1 MAQSKSD
8 LLKEIKKLQ
17 QEILDLEKRGV
28 SLTEDEIK
36 AQERLKNTIVRKAR
50 EVKRIN
56 QEQQKA
62 QKDLISAVGEQESGL
77 KSLTGIYAPI
87 KEIEKQRVKA
97 LGESNIRSQHNVDV
111 LGRAQTINE
120 KIANLT
126 SDDIVQRQALN
137 MELEQELGS
146 LRGRG
151 AALDYQKSLLIESN
165 ALANQYAGLTEKQK
179 AFLEKQLS
187 VYEGIKDTIGGI
199 LETGRLLTS
208 TVGGVLGGALIGA
221 GYAGKQLLSTMKELG
236 GSIGTTNTIA
246 TTVFSKVFPNAVG
259 TVKAL
264 SSEFGGLA
272 DVSLKTQFRTNVL
285 AKNLGISAGE
295 AASLTGSFARLND
308 GSAETA
314 QNLIES
320 TKNLAQQ
327 NGLVPSDVMADVAN
341 SAEEFALFGRDG
353 GKNIAEAA
361 IAAGKLGVSMSK
373 ISGVADNLLDFES
386 SINAELEL
394 GAMLGKNINLDRAR
408 ALAYE
413 GDIGGSVRETLSAL
427 GGIEEFNRMD
437 YFQKKQT
444 AALLGVS
451 VAEFQKMAENA
462 DKLDKNG
469 QITLSTYDN
478 LKNTA
483 KAFGS
488 QILSGVQGLGSMAVA
503 AGQMGFNLKD
513 GLKSMKGMGGLTEK
527 LKGLFGRDALSK
539 ARKGGLSDKQIG
551 AGFGG
556 KKAKDMLAGKTPKV
570 PETSVSD
577 NLNKTAGSKG
587 PKASNLLKGAAAILI
602 LSAALFVAAKA
613 FQEFGDVTWPA
624 VGMGLAGL
632 AGLAGI
638 AFILGKAQGE
648 MIKGALAVAI
658 LGAAL
663 IPFAYSMSLIAGLDI
678 GSVMAAAAG
687 LVVFSAAVFGLGAL
701 MMTGVGAFIFGA
713 GLAALAGLGASMM
726 ILGAGLLVAAVGFQA
741 IGGSMG
747 SVVSLISQVKDVL
760 GGMFQYI
767 APIAALSLALVGLAG
782 ALTLVGVA
790 GIAALPGLMA
800 VAAVGTIAMG
810 VGSLLGIGGDEG
822 GAGGDSDL
830 ITEIRGLREDLNTGK
845 VAVYLDGQ
853 KVTAGVSKVVSKVG
867 SNSYAT

>member
-1 MAQSKSD
+1 MADDRGRLEVLKDIEAAQKRLERIEASQNMLVEERIKSSVRE
-8 LLKEIKKLQ
+8 KQEIKKLANELKQVNLERIKGFAAEESSLKSMGSIYDNLVKKDRERILAQVQAEGLTAEQEASISRAAEINRELAQLGREDTLQQAALLEEYRQ
-17 QEILDLEKRGV
+17 QESVLSSIGGANQQIV
-28 SLTEDEIK
+28 NNLTQQNEL
-36 AQERLKNTIVRKAR
+36 AQTQSQLTNK
-50 EVKRIN
+50 
-56 QEQQKA
+56 
-62 QKDLISAVGEQESGL
+62 QKDFLQ
-77 KSLTGIYAPI
+77 
-87 KEIEKQRVKA
+87 KQR
-97 LGESNIRSQHNVDV
+97 NVYD
-111 LGRAQTINE
+111 
-120 KIANLT
+120 
-126 SDDIVQRQALN
+126 
-137 MELEQELGS
+137 
-146 LRGRG
+146 
-151 AALDYQKSLLIESN
+151 
-165 ALANQYAGLTEKQK
+165 
-179 AFLEKQLS
+179 
-187 VYEGIKDTIGGI
+187 GIKDTIGGI
-199 LETGRLLTS
+199 LETASLLTS
-208 TVGGVLGGALIGA
+208 TLGGVLGGALIGA

-246 TTVFSKVFPNAVG
+246 TTLFSQVFPDAVG

-539 ARKGGLSDKQIG
+539 ARKSGLSDKQIG

-602 LSAALFVAAKA
+602 LAAALFVAAKA
-613 FQEFGDVTWPA
+613 FQEFGSVTWPA
-624 VGMGLAGL
+624 VGMGLASLVGL
-632 AGLAGI
+632 AAI
-638 AFILGKAQGE
+638 AYVLGKAQGE
-648 MIKGALAVAI
+648 MIKGAIAVAI

-663 IPFAYSMSLIAGLDI
+663 IPFAFSMSLIAGLDI

-713 GLAALAGLGASMM
+713 GLAALAGLGVSMM
-726 ILGAGLLVAAVGFQA
+726 VLGAGLLVAAAGFQA

-767 APIAALSLALVGLAG
+767 APIAALALALVGLAG

-810 VGSLLGIGGDEG
+810 VGSLLGFGGDEG
-822 GAGGDSDL
+822 GGSDSDL
-830 ITEIRGLREDLNTGK
+830 ITEIRGLREDLNNGK

-853 KVTAGVSKVVSKVG
+853 KVTAGVSRVVSRVG